1 MGWFENGG
9 AGRSGGVGRWFVRPV
24 AQALAALA
32 QVSGFPRAMC
42 ATRPRSDSDGAL
54 SVGARQYDLA
64 ARPKPRAI
72 VTGAEE
78 LVRQDG
84 RADVGFRELTR
95 EQSELVVSG
104 ASESKLFTGW

>member
-54 SVGARQYDLA
+54 SVGARRSMTWQ
-64 ARPKPRAI
+64 RVRSRAL
-72 VTGAEE
+72 E
-78 LVRQDG
+78 
-84 RADVGFRELTR
+84 
-95 EQSELVVSG
+95 
-104 ASESKLFTGW
+104 